1 MEILNIAASI
11 YVITGLIS
19 LRIAYKFYL
28 SQDGRLREALVEL
41 FTGIG
46 VAVVL
51 RGIWGFLELTKRV
64 ELNPIVSIISIL
76 LVLVTMLRFYI
87 ALKNIHKKK

>member
-1 MEILNIAASI
+1 MGILNIAASI
-11 YVITGLIS
+11 YIITGLIS

-28 SQDGRLREALVEL
+28 SEDGKLRVALIEL

-46 VAVVL
+46 IAVIL
-51 RGIWGFLELTKRV
+51 RGIWAFLELTKRV

-76 LVLVTMLRFYI
+76 FVLITMLRFYV
-87 ALKNIHKKK
+87 ALRNTHKKK